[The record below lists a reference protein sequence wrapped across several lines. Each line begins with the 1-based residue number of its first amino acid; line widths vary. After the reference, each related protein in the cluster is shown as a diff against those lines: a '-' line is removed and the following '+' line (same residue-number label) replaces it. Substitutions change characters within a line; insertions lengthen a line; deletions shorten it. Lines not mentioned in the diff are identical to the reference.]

1 MKIRIFVTMVFV
13 IALVGCSK
21 TADQPSSAATGA
33 VTGLTPESNAPKSEA
48 PIFSK
53 PEPVTIAQGTPLKI
67 RTDSEL
73 STKTAKSGD
82 TFAATL
88 AAPLVVDGKE
98 VAPRGARVQGKVVSS
113 DEGGR
118 VKGLASISVRLTS
131 IRVGNREVAIT
142 TGTVARQARATK
154 KKDAAK
160 IGIGAGIGA
169 AIGAIAGGGQGAAI
183 GAGAGGAAG
192 TGLVLA
198 THGDPAVIPAE
209 SPLTFKLT
217 TPVTLDPA

>member
-1 MKIRIFVTMVFV
+1 MKTRIFVTAAIT

-21 TADQPSSAATGA
+21 PADQASPAATGA
-33 VTGLTPESNAPKSEA
+33 VTGLTPESNAPKSA

-53 PEPVTIAQGTPLKI
+53 PDPVTIAQGTPLKI

-82 TFAATL
+82 AFAATL
-88 AAPLVVDGKE
+88 TAPLVVDGKE
-98 VAPRGARVQGKVVSS
+98 VAPAGARVQGKVVSS
-113 DEGGR
+113 DDGGR
-118 VKGLASISVRLTS
+118 VKGVASISVRLTS
-131 IRVGNREVAIT
+131 IRVGTRDVAIT
-142 TGTVARQARATK
+142 TGTIARQARATK

-198 THGDPAVIPAE
+198 THGEPAVIPAE